1 MFLCVSL
8 NPAVDKRLH
17 VERLRVGAVNRVL
30 QVLPAPG
37 GKAAHVAMVLKT
49 LGAEPVWLGFAGGS
63 TGDELADGLRALS
76 IRVHAV
82 ATTAFTRTNLE
93 IVDEGGQVTEI
104 LEPGASV
111 APEDLVV
118 FQSEYARLLNES
130 REPVSVILSGSLPAG
145 LPVEIYKSLVETG
158 HQSRARVYLDG
169 SGEPFDRAL
178 AAKPGFVKPN
188 REEAEAWSGQAIDSP
203 ASAENVLAAM
213 LRAGAAAGAIS
224 LGADGLVWL
233 SSGERAIL
241 ARVPQIAIR
250 STVGSGDSALA
261 GFAFAGQSG
270 MSPTESLRLAAACGS
285 ANCFADAPGRAR
297 AEDIAELQK
306 QIIVEALK

>member
-8 NPAVDKRLH
+8 NPAVDKQLRL
-17 VERLRVGAVNRVL
+17 ERLRVGAVNRVL
-30 QVLPAPG
+30 QVQPTPG
-37 GKAAHVAMVLKT
+37 GKASHVAMVLKT
-49 LGAEPVWLGFAGGS
+49 LGAEPVWLGFTGGS

-82 ATTAFTRTNLE
+82 ATAAFTRTNLE

-104 LEPGASV
+104 LEPGASI
-111 APEDLVV
+111 APEELVV
-118 FQSEYARLLNES
+118 FQNEYARLLNES
-130 REPVSVILSGSLPAG
+130 RAPVSVILSGSLPAG
-145 LPVEIYKSLVETG
+145 LPVETYKSLVETG
-158 HQSRARVYLDG
+158 RQSLARVYLDS

-178 AAKPGFVKPN
+178 AAKPDFVKPN
-188 REEAEAWSGQAIDSP
+188 REEAEAWSGQKIDGP
-203 ASAENVLAAM
+203 ASAENVIAAM
-213 LRAGAAAGAIS
+213 LKAGAAAGAIS

-261 GFAFAGQSG
+261 GFAYARQSG
-270 MSPTESLRLAAACGS
+270 MSPAESVSLAAACGS
-285 ANCFADAPGRAR
+285 ANCLADAPGHAR
-297 AEDIAELQK
+297 AEDIADLQK
-306 QIIVEALK
+306 QIIVESLK